1 MEIPNRLKQKGIKF
15 VLLEKGGKKPFQLE
29 WQNKLIEYDN
39 AELFEHLYRGGN
51 YGVMGGGEK
60 MMVIIDFDNEEVQ
73 NIVCAKLPRTF
84 TVKTGSGKFHKYF
97 FSDKCDSFKIFNANM
112 DTIADVQGEGKQV
125 VGPGSTHP
133 NGNKYEVF
141 DDTDIVFLPY
151 SEIKAQLMPYDK
163 KVKKEKKE
171 YEKPRGILT
180 DDFLDTLKSNISIE
194 DVLNSFGF
202 KTDRNPTECPFH
214 ASKGG
219 KCLGFNYETAHCFHC
234 DGSWNIFSLVKE
246 IKKCDFPEALQYL
259 ANLGGYENELEE
271 SKRKFIDSLKE
282 GETYKKR
289 EIRRRFLE
297 LTSGKEKF
305 WADATEILVNYVKEK
320 RTFYTVKNDTNSE
333 TWVYEDGVYVP
344 HGRSEIKEILRD
356 LLEQFYSQYVSGLV
370 IAKIETDTFI
380 EARKFFGNN
389 YRDEIPVKNGLLNLF
404 TRELKPFTS
413 EKIFFNKLPVYYNPT
428 AKCPKIE
435 KFIQDVLPFEEDANV
450 IYELGG
456 FCLYNEYLFE
466 KAFMFTGDGRN
477 GKDKTLELFKRLLG
491 VENCAAIPL
500 SALEP
505 GSFVIGEL
513 FGKKANMAGDISNR
527 DLKETSMFKALTGRS
542 LLNAK
547 RKFLNDITF
556 VNYGKLIFAC
566 NELPMVYDTS
576 KGFWDRW
583 VLLEFPFAFVTQKE
597 IDSNPDN
604 QKLKLRDEGI
614 IDKIT
619 TDEELSG
626 LLNKFL
632 EGLSRLIIQ
641 KGFSVTK
648 GTEEVKNLWIRKSN
662 SFMAFCMDSIKS
674 DFERFITKQEIRR
687 RFNIYCKK
695 YKLKGTSDKA
705 IKATLED
712 LFGATEDRRVIDGDL
727 KYIWAGISFKSSL

>member
-1 MEIPNRLKQKGIKF
+1 
-15 VLLEKGGKKPFQLE
+15 
-29 WQNKLIEYDN
+29 
-39 AELFEHLYRGGN
+39 
-51 YGVMGGGEK
+51 
-60 MMVIIDFDNEEVQ
+60 
-73 NIVCAKLPRTF
+73 
-84 TVKTGSGKFHKYF
+84 
-97 FSDKCDSFKIFNANM
+97 
-112 DTIADVQGEGKQV
+112 
-125 VGPGSTHP
+125 
-133 NGNKYEVF
+133 VF

-727 KYIWAGISFKSSL
+727 KYIWEGISFKSSL